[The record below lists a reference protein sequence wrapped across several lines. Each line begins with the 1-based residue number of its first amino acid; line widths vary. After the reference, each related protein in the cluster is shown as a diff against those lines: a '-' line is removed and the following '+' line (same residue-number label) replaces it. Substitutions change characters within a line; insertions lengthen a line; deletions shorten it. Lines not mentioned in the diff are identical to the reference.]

1 MRIRKRNRM
10 LKRIVLGFAV
20 LALVVPTAASAGV
33 DEGLGY
39 QPSESADVA
48 VVTFREYDPNAN
60 YGESVNAGA
69 TPVGMPHAGLNDYLK
84 SRDGV
89 ELTRL
94 EPRSTLRDWDQVE
107 QVRVSPRD
115 VSSPQV
121 VASPGIDWGDA
132 AIGAAIALGLLLLGS
147 AAFYGT
153 RHMGKA
159 QTA

>member
-1 MRIRKRNRM
+1 MRIWKRNRM
-10 LKRIVLGFAV
+10 LRRMALGLTVLV
-20 LALVVPTAASAGV
+20 LAVPTAAGAGV

-39 QPSESADVA
+39 QPSQSADVPA
-48 VVTFREYDPNAN
+48 ITFREYDPSA
-60 YGESVNAGA
+60 NAGA
-69 TPVGMPHAGLNDYLK
+69 GTPVGMPHAGLNDYIK

-94 EPRSTLRDWDQVE
+94 EPRSTLRNLDPVE
-107 QVRVSPRD
+107 KVRVAPRD

-121 VASPGIDWGDA
+121 VASPGINWGDA
-132 AIGAAIALGLLLLGS
+132 AIGAAIALGLLLLGG

-153 RHMGKA
+153 RHIGKA